1 MTTNPA
7 EAGLKTRRAAFDAL
21 TAINDGAWSTTAL
34 SRVIDR
40 IDTARD
46 RRFVSHLVYE
56 TVRWQ
61 ASIDM
66 ALAAVVTRPLD
77 QIEPALLN
85 VLRLGVAQ
93 LLVSRVP
100 ARAAVDTSVT
110 LAKQVVPYAR
120 RNAAGGFVNGVL
132 RTIARKEP
140 GFDWLVDDTTD
151 TLTRLSVTTG
161 HPAWIVSAILKQ
173 YDPEETAAFLHANNQ
188 SPGVTLRAIGERD
201 TVIDLLTEHGI
212 EAHAGQHPKAIRTDQ
227 FDPSRDGLLRDGQ
240 IVVQDEAS
248 MFVVDATEATVGDRV
263 LDLCAG
269 PGGKTLDLA
278 QRVGPDGQVVAVELH
293 EHRAQMISDAA
304 TRLGFS
310 VDVRVGDA
318 LTPPL
323 GDDEL
328 FDRVL
333 VDAPCSGT
341 GTWRRAPHLKWCT
354 SPADI
359 RRHAKRQR
367 SLLAQFAA
375 SVRPQGRL
383 LYATCSLCRTENDG
397 VVGDFLAAHPHFRP
411 DPGVSL
417 PSSLTGGPG
426 GTLGPATH
434 DTDGFYAAY
443 LRRIS

>member
-7 EAGLKTRRAAFDAL
+7 DAGLKTRRAALDAL

-61 ASIDM
+61 GSIDT

-110 LAKQVVPYAR
+110 LAKQVVPSAR

-140 GFDWLVDDTTD
+140 GFDWLVTDTTD

-161 HPAWIVSAILKQ
+161 HPAWIVSAILEQ

-188 SPGVTLRAIGERD
+188 SPGVTLRAIDERD

-212 EAHAGQHPKAIRTDQ
+212 EAHPGQHPKAIRTDQ

-248 MFVVDATEATVGDRV
+248 MFVVDATDVTAGDRV

-318 LTPPL
+318 LTPPI

-333 VDAPCSGT
+333 VDAPCSGLGT
-341 GTWRRAPHLKWCT
+341 GRRRPEV
-354 SPADI
+354 
-359 RRHAKRQR
+359 RHRKRPQDVTALVAIQQD
-367 SLLAQFAA
+367 LLASAWRFT
-375 SVRPQGRL
+375 R
-383 LYATCSLCRTENDG
+383 
-397 VVGDFLAAHPHFRP
+397 
-411 DPGVSL
+411 
-417 PSSLTGGPG
+417 PG
-426 GTLGPATH
+426 GTLTYAVCTYTKEETVGVAHAFQTAHSDAVAVTSRQLLPH
-434 DTDGFYAAY
+434 RDDTDGMFYATWQ
-443 LRRIS
+443 RRA